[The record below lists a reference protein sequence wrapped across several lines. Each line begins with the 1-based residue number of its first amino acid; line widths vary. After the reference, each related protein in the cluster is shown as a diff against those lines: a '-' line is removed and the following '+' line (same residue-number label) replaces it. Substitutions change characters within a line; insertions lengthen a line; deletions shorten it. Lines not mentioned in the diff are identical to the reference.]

1 MNKYPQ
7 TLMNGVDPS
16 DPDNWRLTSYEQ
28 REGYAAIRK
37 ILAKK
42 ITPEEII
49 EEVKKSA
56 LRIKVEIHA

>member
-16 DPDNWRLTSYEQ
+16 DPDNWRLTSYEK

-42 ITPEEII
+42 IHYANVVLQLAIYQF
-49 EEVKKSA
+49 
-56 LRIKVEIHA
+56 RN